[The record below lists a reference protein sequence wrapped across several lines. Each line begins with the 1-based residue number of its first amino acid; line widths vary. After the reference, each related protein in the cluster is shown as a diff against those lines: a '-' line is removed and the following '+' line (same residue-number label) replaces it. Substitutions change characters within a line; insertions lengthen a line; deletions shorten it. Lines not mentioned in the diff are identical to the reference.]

1 MIIKNNII
9 SGLPEKYQIDINN
22 AIKILSE
29 SGCKEIFLFG
39 SLVNGNF
46 TNKSDIDIAVN
57 GIKANEYFKILGKL
71 IFSLNNSVDL
81 VDLDENSRFVKFLLK
96 KEELIRVA

>member
-1 MIIKNNII
+1 M
-9 SGLPEKYQIDINN
+9 DINN